1 MKSFDYA
8 KPSSLD
14 EAISLYGEYKDRARL
29 LLGGTDLV
37 VMLNDGVIT
46 PDIVIDL
53 KGIEELKKLELDGD
67 FLRIGATITF
77 SELIDSELIKEKFP
91 IIWESA
97 RTVAS
102 TGVRNRATLIGNICS
117 AVPSADSAPSLL
129 VRDAIV
135 VIASSSGEREV
146 PIGEFFKGPRKTDV
160 MPGEIVKEIKV
171 PLIKQRF
178 GGSYIKLGRY
188 DGEDLAQTGVATLA
202 LEDKTYR
209 VAFCAVAPTPVRA
222 TDVEKFLAGKDIT
235 DEVINEAI
243 PIALKAIS
251 PISDVRA
258 SKEYRL
264 HASGVIFKRSLK
276 AAISRM
282 NGNGPAYGV
291 KLV

>member
-46 PDIVIDL
+46 PDMVIDL
-53 KGIEELKKLELDGD
+53 KGIDELKKLEINGD
-67 FLRIGATITF
+67 FLHIGAAVTF
-77 SELIDSELIKEKFP
+77 SELIDSELVREKFP

-129 VRDAIV
+129 VRDAV
-135 VIASSSGEREV
+135 VIIASSNGEREV
-146 PIGEFFKGPRKTDV
+146 SIGDFFKGPRKTV
-160 MPGEIVKEIKV
+160 VKPGEIVKEIKV
-171 PLIKQRF
+171 PVITKKF

-202 LEDKTYR
+202 LEDKTYK

-222 TDVEKFLAGKDIT
+222 TEVEEFLKGKEIT
-235 DEVINEAI
+235 DEVIEEAI

-258 SKEYRL
+258 SREYRL

-276 AAISRM
+276 AAVSRM
-282 NGNGPAYGV
+282 NGSGPAYGV